1 MKLYIHWYIT
11 HHSNFMS
18 SSFDQDLV
26 DDHSIDGSD
35 SCNVLVPYTNT
46 TDTSIT
52 LQSTPFINGDTF
64 SSVR

>member
-1 MKLYIHWYIT
+1 
-11 HHSNFMS
+11 MS

-64 SSVR
+64 SSLR